1 MATTEIIEVTKN
13 GSTVVEVIERGPQGP
28 EGFDDAPEDG
38 IIYGRKDAEWVNMT
52 SPANLQV
59 RRGTAAEVAAIT
71 PLEGEPVW
79 ETDAKKL
86 VVGDGSTVGG
96 ITVGKFPLDGTPMD
110 PTGSGLTIPA
120 AGKIFISSEVE
131 AIGGSFLGG
140 PFVAG
145 DARGRGA
152 VDLQGERTQSTQ
164 VASGPISFIA
174 GSNRSTASATNSVV
188 LGSVNTVCSGFQS
201 VAMGCTNKTVSGSI
215 SFSFGSN
222 ISEDY
227 CVGFNGTSDR
237 MGMLSHGA
245 LGNVTNFNSSKRV
258 QSVELILKQRT
269 TGTTPTNMVLNAAGG
284 IEKFV
289 TIPSNLAMFGQVDI
303 CAIQEST
310 GAEAAHYIRKFGIRN
325 VGGTTELI
333 GSITTIGTD
342 YESSAGLE
350 VALTANNDSDRLNI
364 SVTGL
369 SSTNLRWVGVIRA
382 TEVELS

>member
-1 MATTEIIEVTKN
+1 
-13 GSTVVEVIERGPQGP
+13 
-28 EGFDDAPEDG
+28 
-38 IIYGRKDAEWVNMT
+38 MT

-110 PTGSGLTIPA
+110 LTGSGLTIPA

-131 AIGGSFLGG
+131 AIGGTFLGG
-140 PFVAG
+140 PFVTG
-145 DARGRGA
+145 DARGKGA
-152 VDLQGERTQSTQ
+152 VDLQGERVQSTQ
-164 VASGPISFIA
+164 VASGAYSFIA
-174 GSNRSTASATNSVV
+174 GSTRSTASSISSVV
-188 LGSVNTVCSGFQS
+188 LGSTGTVCSGVRS
-201 VAMGCTNKTVSGSI
+201 VALGCTGKTISGES

-222 ISEDY
+222 ISENY
-227 CVGFNGTSDR
+227 CVGLNGTSDR
-237 MGMLSHGA
+237 MGMLSHGT

-269 TGTTPTNMVLNAAGG
+269 TGTAPTNMVIDGDGG
-284 IEKFV
+284 SERFV

-350 VALTANNDSDRLNI
+350 IVLTANNDNDRLNI

>member
-1 MATTEIIEVTKN
+1 MAN
-13 GSTVVEVIERGPQGP
+13 LSSFYPQPVVAGP
-28 EGFDDAPEDG
+28 EEAPEDG
-38 IIYGRKDAEWVNMT
+38 VIYGRKDADWVDIT
-52 SPANLQV
+52 EPANLQV

-79 ETDAKKL
+79 ETDTKKL
-86 VVGDGSTVGG
+86 VFGDGSTAGG
-96 ITVGKFPLDGTPMD
+96 ITVGKFPLDGTLMD
-110 PTGSGLTIPA
+110 PTGTTSSVPA
-120 AGKIFISSEVE
+120 AGKIFVSSEVE
-131 AIGGSFLGG
+131 AIGGIFAGG

-145 DARGRGA
+145 NARGRGA
-152 VDLQGERTQSTQ
+152 VDLQGERIQSTQ
-164 VASGPISFIA
+164 VASGAYSLIA
-174 GSNRSTASATNSVV
+174 GSTRSTASELGSMV
-188 LGSVNTVCSGFQS
+188 LGSVGTVCSGLRS
-201 VAMGCTNKTVSGSI
+201 VALGCSYKTVSGGN
-215 SFSFGSN
+215 SFSFNSSV
-222 ISEDY
+222 SENY
-227 CVGFNGTSDR
+227 CVGLTGTSDR
-237 MGMLSHGA
+237 MGMLSHGT
-245 LGNVTNFNSSKRV
+245 LGEIANFSKNERV

-269 TGTTPTNMVLNAAGG
+269 TGTTPTNMVLDATGG

-350 VALTANNDSDRLNI
+350 IVLTANNDNDRLNI